1 MKTDIILIG
10 PIGAGKTTIG
20 ELLAQKLGLPQIS
33 MDNVRF
39 DYYQEIGYDRG
50 WAEEK
55 RKTNGIWGVYPYWKP
70 FEAHAVERLL
80 AEHHTCVIDLG
91 AGHSVYEDPALF
103 DRVQKALAPYPN
115 VILLLPTPDK
125 DESIEI
131 LNEREPFLRDITP
144 NINAHFIHHPSN
156 ETLAKI
162 TIYTQDKTPE
172 ETCEEILRTITL

>member
-103 DRVQKALAPYPN
+103 DRVQKAFAPYPN
-115 VILLLPTPDK
+115 VILLLPTLDK

>member
-20 ELLAQKLGLPQIS
+20 ELLAQKLNLPQIS
-33 MDNVRF
+33 MDEVRF
-39 DYYQEIGYDRG
+39 TYYQEIGYNPTL
-50 WAEEK
+50 AEEK
-55 RKTNGIWGVYPYWKP
+55 RKTDGVWGIYQYWKP

-80 AEHHTCVIDLG
+80 ADHHTCVFDLG
-91 AGHSVYEDPALF
+91 AGHSVYEDAALF
-103 DRVQKALAPYPN
+103 DRVQRALAPYPN
-115 VILLLPTPDK
+115 VILLLPSPDK

-131 LNEREPFLRDITP
+131 LNEREPILRDMTP
-144 NINAHFIHHPSN
+144 NLNIHFVHHPSN

-162 TIYTQDKTPE
+162 TIYTKDKTPE